1 MQSPVAPLEH
11 EGESTGTR
19 VREHPGENPEVARF
33 EEHRTERVTGERILP
48 CRHHHEV
55 RLEPPDRR
63 DEDLTKDQGVVGAGR
78 ARLKRCVDG
87 VSSARA
93 GTPFIRP
100 ACPGE
105 DPHLV
110 DRAVEHPV
118 RCVERHLCSVAVVH
132 VPVDDGDPVNLAKRP
147 CRRDGG
153 VVEEAEPH
161 RPIGCGMVPR
171 RADES
176 KTVLAQKRPLHR
188 LPCGSGRVE
197 GRAEGTG
204 GDVGVRV
211 EVTGPA
217 RRALPAERADPFDI
231 SPGMHQRQVFYRRS
245 LGGDAACAG
254 RHPRESGIEA
264 CLRLGVTGRVMAG
277 KEIPRHDRAG
287 HGDRGWVGGAG
298 HESYPWGAAHRQKV
312 FDG

>member
-161 RPIGCGMVPR
+161 RPVRRGVVAR
-171 RADES
+171 RAD
-176 KTVLAQKRPLHR
+176 QGKRVFAAERAVHR
-188 LPCGSGRVE
+188 LRSGPCRVE
-197 GRAEGTG
+197 GRIERPP
-204 GDVGVRV
+204 GDVGVGV
-211 EVTGPA
+211 DVAGPA
-217 RRALPAERADPFDI
+217 RGTLPAERVDSRDVPVRVHPCKV
-231 SPGMHQRQVFYRRS
+231 PGRR
-245 LGGDAACAG
+245 LLRRYAAGTG
-254 RHPRESGIEA
+254 RHPGKRSLEA
-264 CLRLGVTGRVMAG
+264 CL
-277 KEIPRHDRAG
+277 
-287 HGDRGWVGGAG
+287 
-298 HESYPWGAAHRQKV
+298 
-312 FDG
+312 